1 MPIEDY
7 NPYPKMGYIEK
18 KEVIPSM
25 VNVDPNNF
33 NKKISDL
40 QEVIYKLQKEID
52 EMYTLNEMAKC
63 FEVGEGNYIIFEDYM
78 TILWKNKKLK

>member
-1 MPIEDY
+1 
-7 NPYPKMGYIEK
+7 
-18 KEVIPSM
+18 M